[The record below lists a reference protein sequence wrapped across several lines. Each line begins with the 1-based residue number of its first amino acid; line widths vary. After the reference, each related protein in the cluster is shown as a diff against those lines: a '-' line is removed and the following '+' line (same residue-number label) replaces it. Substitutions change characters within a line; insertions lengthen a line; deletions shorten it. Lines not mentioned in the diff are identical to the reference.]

1 MNMTI
6 AAGEI
11 LQGTVR
17 AAANLEWAYINGKE
31 EVHQNIWG
39 CPGEKFLPWSPV
51 ISLVIR
57 DSALCGF
64 FPTGSFADLHPPHP
78 LMFSGASL
86 NRPLHVRGEKVTRS
100 WIRDRKPSYW
110 IHQGFDCKWQ
120 KPTSNKFTSK
130 IKCVYAYFG
139 SYYQITRKCRSG
151 RELALG
157 MTIPH
162 QDLPSPFCCLGDG
175 EASLRQELWLEADPD
190 LHPASL
196 TLEKEEK
203 DAAHPKGNPIFIGE
217 AHASF
222 LDPSGKIP
230 GKISDHP
237 ILGYTLT
244 LRPCV
249 DLSNLSLL

>member
-1 MNMTI
+1 
-6 AAGEI
+6 
-11 LQGTVR
+11 
-17 AAANLEWAYINGKE
+17 
-31 EVHQNIWG
+31 
-39 CPGEKFLPWSPV
+39 
-51 ISLVIR
+51 
-57 DSALCGF
+57 
-64 FPTGSFADLHPPHP
+64 
-78 LMFSGASL
+78 
-86 NRPLHVRGEKVTRS
+86 
-100 WIRDRKPSYW
+100 
-110 IHQGFDCKWQ
+110 
-120 KPTSNKFTSK
+120 
-130 IKCVYAYFG
+130 
-139 SYYQITRKCRSG
+139 
-151 RELALG
+151 

-230 GKISDHP
+230 GNISDHP